1 MIEDSIRKII
11 DITLKKVD
19 LYSPEAADLIY
30 ETGKAESG
38 YFALEQMGD
47 GPAKGFFQCEPTTMH
62 DCVDNYIKFRPSLEK
77 SMYELGY
84 NDEDPEF
91 SLLSNLA
98 LQVFF
103 CRIKYR
109 RDKDPIPSVM
119 GERADY
125 WKRVYN
131 TKLGKGTVT
140 HYMKANNPF
149 K

>member
-1 MIEDSIRKII
+1 MISDTIRKII
-11 DITLKKVD
+11 DITLKKTD

-38 YFALEQMGD
+38 YYALEQMGN
-47 GPAKGFFQCEPTTMH
+47 GPAKGFFQCEPATMY
-62 DCVDNYIKFRPSLEK
+62 DCVDNFIKFRPKLE
-77 SMYELGY
+77 SAMYGLGY
-84 NDEDPEF
+84 DEEDPEF
-91 SLLSNLA
+91 SLVSNIA

-109 RDKDPIPSVM
+109 RDKDPIPKTVR
-119 GERADY
+119 GRADY

-131 TKLGKGTVT
+131 TEGGKGTVE

>member
-11 DITLKKVD
+11 DTTLKKVD
-19 LYSPEAADLIY
+19 LYSQSAADLIF

-38 YFALEQMGD
+38 FYQIEQMGN
-47 GPAKGFFQCEPTTMH
+47 GPAKGFFQCEPATMH
-62 DCVDNYIKFRPSLEK
+62 DCVDNFIKFRPELEK
-77 SMYELGY
+77 AMYSLGY
-84 NDEDPEF
+84 IDEDPEF
-91 SLLSNLA
+91 SLLTNIA

-109 RDKDPIPSVM
+109 RDKDPIPKTIR
-119 GERADY
+119 ERADY

-131 TKLGKGTVT
+131 TEGGKGTVQ

-149 K
+149 S